1 MGFSVSGSFAVV
13 AIASFMALGM
23 LYSSAAVG
31 FELVREAQ
39 QDAHDGQLAEQ
50 NTAIEISEA
59 NWTTASGCGLS
70 TCLVIEANNTGTTAL
85 SLNATDLLV
94 DGYYV
99 GRENYTADRVG
110 DDTSTGLWLPGE
122 TYRIEV
128 SRPVLNQLF
137 DDVTSFPPSRVVL
150 NTEHGVG
157 DARPVEDDTL
167 G

>member
-23 LYSSAAVG
+23 FYSSAAIG
-31 FELVREAQ
+31 FELVQEAQ
-39 QDAHDGQLAEQ
+39 QDAHDSQLAQQ
-50 NTAIEISEA
+50 NTAIEITEA
-59 NWTTASGCGLS
+59 NWTTASGCSLS

-85 SLNATDLLV
+85 SLNSTDLLV

-99 GRENYTADRVG
+99 DRDDYTADQVDG
-110 DDTSTGLWLPGE
+110 DGDTELWLPDE

-128 SRPVLNQLF
+128 SRPVLNQIF
-137 DDVTSFPPSRVVL
+137 DEVTSFPPSRVVL
-150 NTEHGVG
+150 NTEHGVS
-157 DARPVEDDTL
+157 DARSVEDDTV